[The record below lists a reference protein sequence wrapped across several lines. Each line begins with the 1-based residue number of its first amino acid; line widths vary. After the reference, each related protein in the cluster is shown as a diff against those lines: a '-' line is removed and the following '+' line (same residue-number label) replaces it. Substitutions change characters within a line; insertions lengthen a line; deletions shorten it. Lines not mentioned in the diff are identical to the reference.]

1 MPLLLVSALLDE
13 PLSSEE
19 AADSMGAVELEDISL
34 ELLLSV
40 AALPLSEE
48 AAEEEDS
55 VVAELLAGA
64 LDSSFLAQALA
75 RAMTP
80 AMKTTRATG
89 LNLATSNMFTL
100 LLARWMNNTMATK
113 QRSLTYL

>member
-1 MPLLLVSALLDE
+1 MSLLLVPALLDE

-19 AADSMGAVELEDISL
+19 AADSIGAVELEDISL

-48 AAEEEDS
+48 AEDEDS

-80 AMKTTRATG
+80 AMKITRATG
-89 LNLATSNMFTL
+89 LNLATSNMFAL
-100 LLARWMNNTMATK
+100 LLARWMNNTDVTTR
-113 QRSLTYL
+113 RSLTYL